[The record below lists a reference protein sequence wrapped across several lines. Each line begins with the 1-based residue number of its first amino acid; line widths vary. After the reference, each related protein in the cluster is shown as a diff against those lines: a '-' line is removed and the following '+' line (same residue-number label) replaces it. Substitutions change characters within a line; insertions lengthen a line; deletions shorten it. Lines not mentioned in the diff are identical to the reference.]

1 MGFPYRTARAVMMV
15 GSLSD
20 PAGQQ
25 ARLIGPAHATL
36 GLSGAR
42 GRTALCGAY
51 VARHEQV
58 LRPPDPEVGDALCP
72 DCSELARL
80 CPAPRS
86 AGRRPAVTGG
96 AEIRRIQ

>member
-20 PAGQQ
+20 PAGQT

-42 GRTALCGAY
+42 GRKALCGAY
-51 VARHEQV
+51 VARDEEV
-58 LRPPDPEVGDALCP
+58 PWPPQSEASTALCP
-72 DCSELARL
+72 DCDQLARL
-80 CPAPRS
+80 
-86 AGRRPAVTGG
+86 
-96 AEIRRIQ
+96 

>member
-36 GLSGAR
+36 GLRGPR
-42 GRTALCGAY
+42 GRKALCGAY
-51 VARHEQV
+51 VAQDEQV
-58 LRPPDPEVGDALCP
+58 DWPPQPEVCDALCP
-72 DCSELARL
+72 DCSQLARL
-80 CPAPRS
+80 
-86 AGRRPAVTGG
+86 
-96 AEIRRIQ
+96 

>member
-25 ARLIGPAHATL
+25 PRLIGPAHATL

-42 GRTALCGAY
+42 GRKALCGAY
-51 VARHEQV
+51 VARDEEV
-58 LRPPDPEVGDALCP
+58 PWPPRPEVCDALCP
-72 DCSELARL
+72 DCSALARL
-80 CPAPRS
+80 
-86 AGRRPAVTGG
+86 
-96 AEIRRIQ
+96 

>member
-25 ARLIGPAHATL
+25 SQLIGPAHATL

-42 GRTALCGAY
+42 GRKALCGAY
-51 VARHEQV
+51 VARDEQV
-58 LRPPDPEVGDALCP
+58 DWPPQPELCDALCP
-72 DCSELARL
+72 DCSSLAL
-80 CPAPRS
+80 L
-86 AGRRPAVTGG
+86 
-96 AEIRRIQ
+96 

>member
-1 MGFPYRTARAVMMV
+1 MGFTYSTARAVMMV

-20 PAGQQ
+20 PAGQT

-51 VARHEQV
+51 VARDEEV
-58 LRPPDPEVGDALCP
+58 PWPPRAEVTDTLCA
-72 DCSELARL
+72 DCSTLARL
-80 CPAPRS
+80 
-86 AGRRPAVTGG
+86 
-96 AEIRRIQ
+96 

>member
-20 PAGQQ
+20 PAGQR

-42 GRTALCGAY
+42 GRKALCGAY
-51 VARHEQV
+51 VARDEEV
-58 LRPPDPEVGDALCP
+58 PWPPQAEVPDALCA
-72 DCSELARL
+72 DCRELAL
-80 CPAPRS
+80 L
-86 AGRRPAVTGG
+86 
-96 AEIRRIQ
+96 